1 MRLGSTLKGDSFEKK
16 FDGIIER
23 IGQIEARADA
33 LVERIDMMESQ
44 LGKMVEGRF
53 DRIEQRQ
60 ERIEGRQERIES
72 NLLMI
77 RDFLKKSGFT
87 PEAK

>member
-33 LVERIDMMESQ
+33 FVERIDKMESQ

-53 DRIEQRQ
+53 DRIEQ
-60 ERIEGRQERIES
+60 RQERIES